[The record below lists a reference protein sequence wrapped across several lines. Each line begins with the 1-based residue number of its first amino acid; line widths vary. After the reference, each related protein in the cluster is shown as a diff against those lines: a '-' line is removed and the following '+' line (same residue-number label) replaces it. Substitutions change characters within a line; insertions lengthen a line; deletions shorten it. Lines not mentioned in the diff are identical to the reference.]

1 MKHGNRTKK
10 DEYMHD
16 CTTYILGKSSR
27 EKKLILS
34 PQKVKIFS
42 SSQL

>member
-27 EKKLILS
+27 EKNDTLASKS
-34 PQKVKIFS
+34 QDIF
-42 SSQL
+42 